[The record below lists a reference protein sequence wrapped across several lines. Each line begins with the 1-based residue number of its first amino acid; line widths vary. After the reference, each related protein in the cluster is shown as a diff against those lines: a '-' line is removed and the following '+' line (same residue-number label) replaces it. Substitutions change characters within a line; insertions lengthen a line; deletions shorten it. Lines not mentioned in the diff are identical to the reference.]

1 MGHFYFVRHGQTVWN
16 VENKICGCTDS
27 PLTEYG
33 REQAR
38 ETGRKIL
45 AEGIQA
51 DEILCSPLSRAKDTA
66 QLISEMTGI
75 PCRVEPRLIE
85 QNFGK
90 WESTP
95 RDGEDFKK
103 AKEFF
108 ACSHEGGE
116 STLRLAQRIYNLL
129 DDIRKESK
137 EKTYI
142 LVKNPPWRDSMGG
155 FFISFSYKF
164 LRRHRHHRASRHNC
178 QNLHYHSYYL
188 PESFAR
194 HQKARQK
201 YRHLPFG
208 KYFYYSL
215 PRPDS

>member
-1 MGHFYFVRHGQTVWN
+1 MSVTDRPCGMW
-16 VENKICGCTDS
+16 KIRSAAAPTATD
-27 PLTEYG
+27 
-33 REQAR
+33 RIR
-38 ETGRKIL
+38 TGTGERNRKKIL

-129 DDIRKESK
+129 DDIRKNRKKKLTFWLPITESP
-137 EKTYI
+137 ELCSLI
-142 LVKNPPWRDSMGG
+142 LP
-155 FFISFSYKF
+155 I
-164 LRRHRHHRASRHNC
+164 
-178 QNLHYHSYYL
+178 
-188 PESFAR
+188 
-194 HQKARQK
+194 
-201 YRHLPFG
+201 
-208 KYFYYSL
+208 
-215 PRPDS
+215 